1 MKTFVQRY
9 IDVTFTLSTGSFKNG
24 SNTLKLSGLRMTSSV
39 KMTANAAELKAEIF
53 GLSADVMNRLLAVK
67 ETAAPWHNQENAIR
81 LETYTSADATR
92 FTLFNG
98 QIIDA
103 IADFN
108 DVPEVPLKV
117 TASGTFKAQS
127 IVLANRSFKGAVKV
141 SDIMAYLAGQIG
153 AGFDNVNVDASYI
166 LRDHSVQGSAIS
178 CIEATARAADIG
190 WLLETVGTEEAALG
204 GTLVIMKKG
213 TSRKDATMQIH
224 EANGLMGY
232 PVIHSGLVDVK
243 CLFSPFYLPHK
254 KVRLFSKE
262 QPIANGE
269 YYISEITHSLDS
281 EKSGGSWESKLTLA
295 YPFGEVKK

>member
-1 MKTFVQRY
+1 MKTFVQRF

-24 SNTLKLSGLRMTSSV
+24 SNSLKLSGLRMSCSV
-39 KMTANAAELKAEIF
+39 KMTANAQELKAQIY
-53 GLSADVMNRLLAVK
+53 GLSADAMNRLLAVK
-67 ETAAPWHNQENAIR
+67 ETGAPWHNQENSIR

-108 DVPEVPLKV
+108 DVPEVPLKI

-127 IVLANRSFKGAVKV
+127 VVLANRSFKGSAKV

-153 AGFDNVNVDASYI
+153 AGLDNINVDESFI

-178 CIEATARAADIG
+178 CIEATARAANID
-190 WLLETVGTEEAALG
+190 WLLETVGTQEASLG
-204 GTLVIMKKG
+204 GTLVICKKG
-213 TSRKDATMQIH
+213 TTRKDATMQIH

-254 KVRLFSKE
+254 RVRLFSKE

-269 YYISEITHSLDS
+269 YWISEITHSLDS
-281 EKSGGSWESKLTLA
+281 EKSGGDWESKLTLSWI
-295 YPFGEVKK
+295 FDE